1 MTRFAAGARVRARAA
16 DPDGHTRLP
25 RYVRGHV
32 GEVIEIRATWPL
44 PDAAVRGI
52 ARPEP
57 VYAVRFAAA
66 ELWGSGT
73 HSVIVDLWESYLEE
87 AP

>member
-1 MTRFAAGARVRARAA
+1 MSRFAAGTMVRARAT

-32 GEVIEIRATWPL
+32 GEVLEIRATWSL
-44 PDAAVRGI
+44 PDEAVRGVSR
-52 ARPEP
+52 AEP

-73 HSVIVDLWESYLEE
+73 HSVIVNMWESYLEE